1 MPGSDVQMPQEQ
13 DQPTRLIKLER
24 KPNGELVAYL
34 SDRDEPVE
42 QVRVARC
49 FPWSCR
55 DGYVSIS
62 DSQGRELVLLVDLE
76 GLEPATRELIEQ
88 ELREKFFVPKI
99 LRILDY
105 KAEFDV
111 VSISAET
118 DRGQVTFQIR
128 DRDDVRLLSPTRAL
142 FRDVDGNIYEIEDF
156 TALDRASQRRLE
168 QFF

>member
-1 MPGSDVQMPQEQ
+1 MPQQ
-13 DQPTRLIKLER
+13 NDQPVKLTRLER
-24 KPNGELVAYL
+24 KPNGELVAHL
-34 SDRDEPVE
+34 SDRDAPVE
-42 QVRVARC
+42 QVKVARC

-55 DGYVSIS
+55 DGYISIS
-62 DSQGRELVLLVDLE
+62 DSQGEELVLLVSLE
-76 GLEPATRELIEQ
+76 ELEPATRELIEQ
-88 ELREKFFVPKI
+88 ELRDKFFVPKI

-128 DRDDVRLLSPTRAL
+128 DRDDVRLLSATRAL
-142 FRDVDGNIYEIEDF
+142 LRDVDGNIYEIEDF